1 MSQTKRNANAM
12 FNLTR
17 CGLLSAMAVI
27 LFYIE
32 IPIVA
37 FYKLDLSTLPAILAG
52 FAMGPLQGVA
62 VIIVKNLVHMLGT
75 STACVGELADILM
88 SCAFVVPASLYYR
101 QHKNRKSALMA
112 MLIGSVAMVVVS
124 VLVNYFILI
133 PAYQVLMN
141 LPLEVIIGMGQ
152 AVFGFIDN
160 TVKLVIFITAP
171 FNIFK
176 SIVLSFVTYL
186 LYKRVSPLLHQK
198 SGR

>member
-1 MSQTKRNANAM
+1 MSQSKRNSNAM

-32 IPIVA
+32 IPVVA

-52 FAMGPLQGVA
+52 FAMGPLQGIA

-75 STACVGELADILM
+75 STAGVGELADILM
-88 SCAFVVPASLYYR
+88 SCAFVIPASLYYR
-101 QHKNRKSALMA
+101 RHKDRKSALVA
-112 MLIGSVAMVVVS
+112 MLIGSVTMIVAA

-152 AVFGFIDN
+152 KVFGFIDT
-160 TVKLVIFITAP
+160 TVELVLAITAP
-171 FNIFK
+171 FNILK
-176 SIVLSFVTYL
+176 AAVLSVVTYL

-198 SGR
+198 GGR

>member
-1 MSQTKRNANAM
+1 MSQTKRNANTM

-27 LFYIE
+27 
-32 IPIVA
+32 
-37 FYKLDLSTLPAILAG
+37 
-52 FAMGPLQGVA
+52 
-62 VIIVKNLVHMLGT
+62 IIKNLVHMLGT
-75 STACVGELADILM
+75 STACVGEMADILM
-88 SCAFVVPASLYYR
+88 SCAFVIPASLYYR
-101 QHKNRKSALMA
+101 RHKNRKSALVA
-112 MLIGSVAMVVVS
+112 MLIGSAAMVVVS

>member
-1 MSQTKRNANAM
+1 MTQTKRNSTTM

-32 IPIVA
+32 IPVVA

-52 FAMGPLQGVA
+52 FAMGPLQGLA
-62 VIIVKNLVHMLGT
+62 VIIIKNLVHVLGT
-75 STACVGELADILM
+75 STAGVGELADILM
-88 SCAFVVPASLYYR
+88 SCAFVIPASLIYR
-101 QHKNRKSALMA
+101 SSKTRKGALKA
-112 MLIGSVAMVVVS
+112 MLIGSVAMIIAAM
-124 VLVNYFILI
+124 LVNYFILI

-152 AVFGFIDN
+152 KVFGFIDT
-160 TVKLVIFITAP
+160 TVELVLAITAP
-171 FNIFK
+171 FNILK
-176 SIVLSFVTYL
+176 AVVLSFVTYL

-198 SGR
+198 AGR